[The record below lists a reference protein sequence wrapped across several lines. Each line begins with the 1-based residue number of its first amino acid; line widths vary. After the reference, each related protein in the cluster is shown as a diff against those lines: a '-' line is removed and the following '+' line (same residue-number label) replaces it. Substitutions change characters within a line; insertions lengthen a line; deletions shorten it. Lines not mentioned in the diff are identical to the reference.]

1 MKLNLMAMFHDEAKY
16 LREWLEFHL
25 LQGVEKFY
33 LYNRLSN
40 DDWRSVLQPYIDKGI
55 VDVKEWP
62 FTRMY
67 DGYHEAFIDSHQ
79 DCIDRLRGR
88 HEWLAMIDCDEFLFS
103 PVYST
108 AAEAIATLHE
118 TWGGIGAHWM
128 VFGPGEETDWRDA
141 PVIERF
147 TWRPNEDNYFDRW
160 FKCIVRLDDPDLH
173 QLGSNHLYRTR
184 AGTFNEEGK
193 LLDGDQSHPCSSLLR
208 INHYFTKSRPE
219 WEIRHPL
226 IEDGIPYERD
236 EKRWNDVQ
244 RRDVDDR
251 TIQRFLP
258 ALKERLK

>member
-1 MKLNLMAMFHDEAKY
+1 MKLNLCAMFKNEAPY

-25 LQGVEKFY
+25 MMGVEKFY
-33 LYNRLSN
+33 LYQRLST
-40 DDWRSVLQPYIDKGI
+40 DDWRFVLQPYIDSGI
-55 VDVKEWP
+55 VDLKDWP
-62 FTRMY
+62 YPRLY
-67 DGYHEAFIDSHQ
+67 DGYREAFIDSHQ

-103 PVYST
+103 PSHNTV
-108 AAEAIATLHE
+108 AEAIATLPE
-118 TWGGIGAHWM
+118 AWGAIGTHWM
-128 VFGPGEETDWRDA
+128 VFGPGDETAWRDA

-147 TWRPNEDNYFDRW
+147 TWRPNEVNYFNRW
-160 FKCIVRLDDPDLH
+160 YKSIVRLDDPQLNT
-173 QLGSNHLYRTR
+173 LGSTHRYRTSG
-184 AGTFNEEGK
+184 GTFNE
-193 LLDGDQSHPCSSLLR
+193 DGLQLTDNESPPVSSLLR

-219 WEIRHPL
+219 WEERHPL
-226 IEDGIPYERD
+226 FEDGQPYERD

>member
-1 MKLNLMAMFHDEAKY
+1 MAMFHDEAKY

-67 DGYHEAFIDSHQ
+67 DGYHEAFIDAHQ

-88 HEWLAMIDCDEFLFS
+88 HEWLLMNDTDEFVFS
-103 PVYST
+103 PRYDTVT
-108 AAEAIATLHE
+108 EAISKLPAENWGAIGVSYLCFGAGDE
-118 TWGGIGAHWM
+118 T
-128 VFGPGEETDWRDA
+128 EWRDA
-141 PVIERF
+141 PLIERF
-147 TWRPNEDNYFDRW
+147 TWRPLESNYFNRW
-160 FKCIVRLDDPDLH
+160 YKSIVRLDDPDLNTK
-173 QLGSNHLYRTR
+173 GSTHTYRTQN
-184 AGTFNEEGK
+184 GTFNEWGTPLPDNEF
-193 LLDGDQSHPCSSLLR
+193 DHSSLTLR

-219 WEIRHPL
+219 WEERHPMV
-226 IEDGIPYERD
+226 EDGISYGRD
-236 EKRWNDVQ
+236 EHRWIDVQ
-244 RRDVDDR
+244 DRSVDDR